1 MDFVGDTGDTLT
13 FDDSTATGDGSDVG
27 DSDGVRGNSDAADDD
42 AEPDRDTSGDRRGV
56 LAAQQRPAQPK
67 LIQQRPAAQKQV
79 QDLAGGL
86 LATAREDV
94 TRADVSSNPN
104 ARMQQQVLA
113 LVNQNRRRG
122 GCDSL
127 SVDRRLIEA
136 ANEHAADMA
145 RRDYFAHESPNG
157 DGSGDRMR
165 EAGYQWKRYGENIAR
180 NVHSPYEVVDGWM
193 HSPAHRENIMDCRLN
208 QMGVG
213 LAIDRDHTTYWV
225 QDFATPR
232 IRFCTLSPTCHFSTA
247 SGANRKHLTDSRH
260 GRSPY
265 TEASPAVLR
274 CANTCPGE
282 DQVASETGFRPP
294 HRGRFGDPGRRRP
307 RRHGI
312 DAHGRRRHGPH
323 RPGRQGRDHHRG
335 HEGGG
340 RELCHR

>member
-1 MDFVGDTGDTLT
+1 MAATTAGASETPDMPGFSGFMPDFRGWSPSNDDSATDDSADSVDFVGDTGDTLT

-225 QDFATPR
+225 QDFATPQ
-232 IRFCTLSPTCHFSTA
+232 
-247 SGANRKHLTDSRH
+247 D
-260 GRSPY
+260 
-265 TEASPAVLR
+265 
-274 CANTCPGE
+274 
-282 DQVASETGFRPP
+282 
-294 HRGRFGDPGRRRP
+294 
-307 RRHGI
+307 
-312 DAHGRRRHGPH
+312 
-323 RPGRQGRDHHRG
+323 
-335 HEGGG
+335 
-340 RELCHR
+340 